1 MSKDNGLNNIND
13 NEFSQ
18 VIEKGIS
25 LVDFWAPWCYPC
37 RMQGPILE
45 KVAGQIGEKARI
57 YKMNVDEN
65 QMTPGKFQV
74 SAIPTLILF
83 KDGQAIKHFVGVQD
97 EKTLVQSIEAVA

>member
-13 NEFSQ
+13 SEFTQ
-18 VIEKGIS
+18 AIEKGIS

-45 KVAGQIGEKARI
+45 KVAGQLGDKARV

-65 QMTPGKFQV
+65 QATPGKFQV

-83 KDGQAIKHFVGVQD
+83 KDGQVVKHFVGVQD
-97 EKTLVQSIEAVA
+97 EKTLIQSIEALA